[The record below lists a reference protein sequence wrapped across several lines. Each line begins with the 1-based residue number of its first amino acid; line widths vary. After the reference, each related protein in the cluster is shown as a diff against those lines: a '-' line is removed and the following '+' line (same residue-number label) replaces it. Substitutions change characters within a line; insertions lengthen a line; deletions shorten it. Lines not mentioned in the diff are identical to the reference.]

1 MACVTFTRHLQK
13 FFPDLDVI
21 EIDGDTV
28 ADIVRELDKRY
39 PGISGYLLENTG
51 ALRKHVNIFVD
62 NSLITDRT
70 ALSDSVHSSSSI
82 HILQALSGG

>member
-1 MACVTFTRHLQK
+1 MASVTFTRHLQK
-13 FFPDLDVI
+13 FFPGLDVI
-21 EIDGDTV
+21 EIEGDTV
-28 ADIVRELDKRY
+28 ADIVRELDTRY

-62 NSLITDRT
+62 NTLISDRT
-70 ALSDSVHSSSSI
+70 ALSDSVQSSTSI